1 VLERAGASDAAFRF
15 CGARRGDGVR
25 AASASGVSAL
35 YSIWQ
40 SAIRKHRGLAEYPL
54 DIFRLR
60 GGNQTLTDTFAA
72 RLGPRVRLGCPITA
86 IEHGKSGVTVHYTE
100 SGDRRSLEAEYLV
113 CALPMGKLKDLPV
126 RPAWPEAKDHV
137 IRNVVFSTQA
147 RVVFQ
152 CRTPFWKGDLP
163 SANVS
168 FGQAG
173 LHAIWASADE
183 VPGDRSILLGT
194 ASSKA
199 SAAEALAVLN
209 QHYPGKNRPTVEQT
223 LVHNWA
229 SDPWSAWCERLP
241 FPLGQ
246 LHRFWPHTMEPVGRI
261 HFVGSNADN
270 MNWGMDAAT
279 RSGNRVAQAIDKA

>member
-1 VLERAGASDAAFRF
+1 
-15 CGARRGDGVR
+15 
-25 AASASGVSAL
+25 
-35 YSIWQ
+35 
-40 SAIRKHRGLAEYPL
+40 
-54 DIFRLR
+54 
-60 GGNQTLTDTFAA
+60 
-72 RLGPRVRLGCPITA
+72 
-86 IEHGKSGVTVHYTE
+86 
-100 SGDRRSLEAEYLV
+100 
-113 CALPMGKLKDLPV
+113 MGKLKDLPV
-126 RPAWPEAKDHV
+126 QPAWPEAKDYV

-163 SANVS
+163 SANIR

-173 LHAIWASADE
+173 LDAIWASADE

-194 ASSKA
+194 VSSKA

-209 QHYPGKNRPTVEQT
+209 KHYPGKNRPTVEQV
-223 LVHNWA
+223 LVHDWTA
-229 SDPWSAWCERLP
+229 DPWSTWCERLP
-241 FPLGQ
+241 FPMGQ

-279 RSGNRVAQAIDKA
+279 PLRQPSGPGYRHGLNAFH